1 VHVETSGVRYD
12 ALEVWMSGLK
22 PLVAE
27 LPVFDRKFWDG
38 TFRCTQIGSGS
49 VGGKASGLVFIK
61 DLLGAQI
68 APTSF
73 PDVEI
78 DVPTM
83 AVIATDCFD
92 QFIAQ
97 NHLGGLPFDQ
107 MSDDRIAHA
116 FQKAELPFELLG
128 DLRALIV
135 QVKSPLAIRSSSLL
149 EDASDRPFAGVYATK
164 MIPNNQPDPDTR
176 FRRLVEA
183 IKFVYAS
190 THFREARDYVR
201 TTRTNPGEE
210 KMAVIVQEVVGQ
222 RRGDRFY
229 PDISGVARSYNF
241 YAFEPARPE
250 GGLVTL
256 ALGLGKTIVDGGI
269 GWTFSP
275 AYPKKPPPFD
285 SVAEL
290 LKGTQTE
297 FWAVNMGK
305 PPGYD
310 PISETEYMV
319 HASLADAEADDA
331 LYLVASTY
339 DPERD
344 RVIPGIGS
352 RGPRVLNFA
361 PILVQDQFPLSDVV
375 KTLLSAAEKAV
386 DAKVEIEFAITL
398 QGRVGE
404 RLRVRLGF
412 LQVRSMVVS
421 DQVVDVT
428 VEDLSDARAIVAS
441 DTVMGNG
448 PADDIQD
455 IVFVRPDNFSSLN
468 TPVIAQQLESVNRE
482 LQQQHRPFL
491 LIGFGRWGSSHPSL
505 GIPVDWSQISGARAI
520 VEATLPEM
528 NVELSQGSHF
538 FHNLSSFRAS
548 YFMVQHGRRFGINWN
563 WLNRQPVV
571 SETEFVRH
579 VRPADKVTVRVD
591 GRTARG
597 VVLSQTADSK
607 TQARK

>member
-1 VHVETSGVRYD
+1 
-12 ALEVWMSGLK
+12 MSGLK
-22 PLVAE
+22 PVVAE

-49 VGGKASGLVFIK
+49 LGGKASGLVFIK
-61 DLLGAQI
+61 NLLAKQI
-68 APTSF
+68 DPDSF
-73 PDVEI
+73 LDVDI
-78 DVPTM
+78 SVPTM

-97 NHLGGLPFDQ
+97 NRLAELPFEE
-107 MSDDRIAHA
+107 MPDDRIAHA
-116 FQKAELPFELLG
+116 FQKGDLPVELLG

-149 EDASDRPFAGVYATK
+149 EDALERPFAGVYATK

-176 FRRLVEA
+176 FRRLAEA

-190 THFREARDYVR
+190 TYFREARDYIR
-201 TTRTNPGEE
+201 TTGTKPSEE
-210 KMAVIVQEVVGQ
+210 KMAVIIQEVVGQ

-250 GGLVTL
+250 DGVVSL

-269 GWTFSP
+269 AWTFSP
-275 AYPKKPPPFD
+275 AYPKKPPPFA
-285 SVAEL
+285 SVQEL

-305 PPGYD
+305 PPAYD
-310 PISETEYMV
+310 PVSETECLV

-331 LYLVASTY
+331 LDSVASTY

-344 RVIPGIGS
+344 RVVPGVGS
-352 RGPRVLNFA
+352 QGPRILNFA
-361 PILVQDQFPLSDVV
+361 PMLVREEFPLNDLV
-375 KTLLSAAEKAV
+375 KALLHASEKTV
-386 DAKVEIEFAITL
+386 HAKVEIEFAITL
-398 QGRVGE
+398 QGRRGDQP
-404 RLRVRLGF
+404 RARVGF

-421 DQVVDVT
+421 DQAVDVT
-428 VEDLSDARAIVAS
+428 VEDLSDPRAIVAS
-441 DTVMGNG
+441 NMVMGNG
-448 PADDIQD
+448 TADDIQD
-455 IVFVRPDNFSSLN
+455 IVFVRPDKFSPLH
-468 TPVIAQQLESVNRE
+468 TPAIAEELESINRE
-482 LQQQHRPFL
+482 LRDQKRPFL

-548 YFMVQHGRRFGINWN
+548 YFMVQHGRRFGINWD
-563 WLNRQPVV
+563 WLNLQPIAH
-571 SETEFVRH
+571 ETELIRH
-579 VRPADKVTVRVD
+579 VRPTNRIAVRVD

-597 VVLSQTADSK
+597 VILSQLRDNTSRTK
-607 TQARK
+607 K

>member
-1 VHVETSGVRYD
+1 
-12 ALEVWMSGLK
+12 MSVLK

-27 LPVFDRKFWDG
+27 LPLFDRKFWDG
-38 TFRCTQIGSGS
+38 AFRCTQIGSGAL
-49 VGGKASGLVFIK
+49 GGKASGLVFIK
-61 DLLGAQI
+61 DLLTKGINSA
-68 APTSF
+68 SF
-73 PDVEI
+73 PDVDI
-78 DVPTM
+78 NVPTM

-97 NHLGGLPFDQ
+97 NRLTELPFEE
-107 MSDDRIAHA
+107 MPDDRIAYA
-116 FQKAELPFELLG
+116 FQKGDLPFELLG

-135 QVKSPLAIRSSSLL
+135 QVKTPLAIRSSSLL
-149 EDASDRPFAGVYATK
+149 EDALERPFAGVYATK

-190 THFREARDYVR
+190 TYFREARDYIR
-201 TTRTNPGEE
+201 TTGTKPGEE
-210 KMAVIVQEVVGQ
+210 KMAVIIQEVVGQ

-241 YAFEPARPE
+241 YAFEPARPDE
-250 GGLVTL
+250 GVVTL
-256 ALGLGKTIVDGGI
+256 AVGLGKTIVDGGI
-269 GWTFSP
+269 AWTFSP

-285 SVAEL
+285 SVQEL

-305 PPGYD
+305 PPAYD
-310 PISETEYMV
+310 PVSETEYLV
-319 HASLADAEADDA
+319 HANLSDAEADEA
-331 LYLVASTY
+331 LYFLASTY
-339 DPERD
+339 DPDRD
-344 RVIPGIGS
+344 RVVPGIGS
-352 RGPRVLNFA
+352 RGPRILNFA
-361 PILVQDQFPLSDVV
+361 LLLVQEEFPLNDLV
-375 KTLLSAAEKAV
+375 KALLNASEKAV
-386 DAKVEIEFAITL
+386 NAKVEIEFAITL
-398 QGRVGE
+398 QGRRGE
-404 RLRVRLGF
+404 RLRARLGF

-428 VEDLSDARAIVAS
+428 IEDLSDPRAMVAS
-441 DTVMGNG
+441 DMVMGNG
-448 PADDIQD
+448 TADDIQD
-455 IVFVRPDNFSSLN
+455 IVFVRPDKFSPLQ
-468 TPVIAQQLESVNRE
+468 TAAIAQQLESVNRE

-548 YFMVQHGRRFGINWN
+548 YFMVQGGRRCGINWD

-571 SETEFVRH
+571 HETEFIRH
-579 VRPADKVTVRVD
+579 VRPTERLSVRVD
-591 GRTARG
+591 GRTASG
-597 VVLSQTADSK
+597 VILSPTRDNAG
-607 TQARK
+607 QAKK

>member
-1 VHVETSGVRYD
+1 
-12 ALEVWMSGLK
+12 MSILK
-22 PLVAE
+22 PLAAE

-49 VGGKASGLVFIK
+49 LGGKANGLVFIK
-61 DLLGAQI
+61 DLLAKRI
-68 APTSF
+68 DPKSF
-73 PDVEI
+73 PDV
-78 DVPTM
+78 DVNVPTM

-97 NHLGGLPFDQ
+97 NRLSELPFEEMPDG
-107 MSDDRIAHA
+107 RIAHA
-116 FQKAELPFELLG
+116 FQKCDLPVELLG

-135 QVKSPLAIRSSSLL
+135 QVKTPLAIRSSSLL
-149 EDASDRPFAGVYATK
+149 EDALERPFAGVYATK

-190 THFREARDYVR
+190 TYFREARDYIR
-201 TTRTNPGEE
+201 TTGTKPGEE
-210 KMAVIVQEVVGQ
+210 KMAVIIQEVVGQ

-250 GGLVTL
+250 DGVVTL

-269 GWTFSP
+269 AWTFSP
-275 AYPKKPPPFD
+275 TYPEKPPPFAT
-285 SVAEL
+285 VQEV

-305 PPGYD
+305 PPAYD
-310 PISETEYMV
+310 PVSETEYMV
-319 HASLADAEADDA
+319 HGNLADAEADEA
-331 LYLVASTY
+331 LSLLASTY

-344 RVIPGIGS
+344 RIVPGIGS
-352 RGPRVLNFA
+352 RGPRILNFA
-361 PILVQDQFPLSDVV
+361 PMLVRDEFPLNDLV
-375 KTLLSAAEKAV
+375 KALLQASEKAIK
-386 DAKVEIEFAITL
+386 AKVEIEFAVTF
-398 QGRVGE
+398 QGRLGE
-404 RLRVRLGF
+404 RRRARLGF

-421 DQVVDVT
+421 DQVVDVN
-428 VEDLSDARAIVAS
+428 LSDPRAIVGS
-441 DTVMGNG
+441 DMVMGNG
-448 PADDIQD
+448 TADDIQD
-455 IVFVRPDNFSSLN
+455 IVFVRLDKFSPSH
-468 TPVIAQQLESVNRE
+468 TPAIAQQLESVNRE
-482 LQQQHRPFL
+482 LRQQHRPFL
-491 LIGFGRWGSSHPSL
+491 LIGFGRWGSSHPTL

-548 YFMVQHGRRFGINWN
+548 YFMVQHGSRPGINWD
-563 WLNRQPVV
+563 WLNRQPLVY
-571 SETEFVRH
+571 ETEFIRH
-579 VRPADKVTVRVD
+579 VRPTEKLSVRVD
-591 GRTARG
+591 GRTAKG
-597 VVLSQTADSK
+597 VILSQTRDNASR
-607 TQARK
+607 ARK